1 MKSIPRCI
9 VISLLVLAVA
19 CKENEPE
26 KPKVTYTNSSK
37 GKPAEVKQDTS
48 QIKIADLPIQMEGT
62 KYLIH
67 PIGDYRIYEGRSKTA
82 YNSASAERVSFSVSN
97 YNLFEITG
105 FLQNLKFQHVDST
118 AIRPLTTNPVLIQT
132 ATYLNTVALRTKLQL
147 MVYSLSDMD
156 TNKDGKLDAS
166 DIKSLYIS
174 DISGARF
181 TKLSGDFQE
190 LIDWNIVETKNR
202 LYFRTIEDT
211 NKNGEF
217 DKDDVVKYHFVDL
230 MAKEWKPD
238 NYDPVN

>member
-1 MKSIPRCI
+1 MKSIPGYI
-9 VISLLVLAVA
+9 ALSLLFLTVS
-19 CKENEPE
+19 CKQEEPE
-26 KPKVTYTNSSK
+26 KPKVIYTESSK
-37 GKPAEVKQDTS
+37 ASAPQVKQDTA

-82 YNSASAERVSFSVSN
+82 ANSASDERVSYSVSN

-118 AIRPLTTNPVLIQT
+118 AIHALTKTPVLIQS
-132 ATYLNTVALRTKLQL
+132 ATYLNTLALKSKLQL
-147 MVYSLSDMD
+147 MVYALADMD

-166 DIKSLYIS
+166 DIKTLYIS

-190 LIDWNIVETKNR
+190 LIDWNVVESKNR

-230 MAKEWKPD
+230 MAKEWKPE